1 MENEAPITFQVLD
14 AAEPADVDRVH
25 EGLRRYNEQFTESG
39 YKPLFVFLRD
49 GEGRLVGGILGDT
62 YWGWLSVNTFWIDER
77 YRGRGYG
84 ERMLAAAEEEA
95 RRRGC
100 AHVLLDTFSFQARP
114 FYEKI
119 GYRVYGALEDFPAGS
134 EHARYYMTKNL

>member
-1 MENEAPITFQVLD
+1 MENETPITFQVLD
-14 AAEPADVDRVH
+14 AADPADVDRVH
-25 EGLRRYNEQFTESG
+25 AGLRRHNEQFAESG
-39 YKPLFVFLRD
+39 YKPLFIFLRD
-49 GEGRLVGGILGDT
+49 GEGRLIGGILGDT
-62 YWGWLSVNTFWIDER
+62 YWGWLSVNTFWIDDR

-114 FYEKI
+114 FYEKF
-119 GYRVYGALEDFPAGS
+119 GYWVYGTLEDFPVGIG
-134 EHARYYMTKNL
+134 HTRYYMTKDL